1 MTRISVLVVAVCL
14 LLAAVAGYAG
24 VDAASQ
30 ALLGDE
36 ERVAIEVEAS
46 VAPEGVADDPEWDQ
60 QDALGAR
67 LVETNETMRTPVVTP
82 NPANGSGGESRS
94 GGGAS
99 VPNRTDPPAA
109 TQTPAEATPTPTPDP
124 DIGDGQISED
134 EGQQVSPPETD
145 ATAPSTA
152 DEGPTAGQST
162 PEATGVTE
170 PGDAIATTGG
180 DTGKPGDVD
189 AGEADGGD
197 HDDGGDAIGGD
208 ADGGEDGPSPNA
220 ETAGGDM
227 ATSEPS
233 ADTDAPDA
241 TSGTD
246 PVPDGE
252 GTGQ

>member
-1 MTRISVLVVAVCL
+1 MTRMSVLVVAVCL
-14 LLAAVAGYAG
+14 LLAAAGYAG

-46 VAPEGVADDPEWDQ
+46 VAPDGVADGPEWAQ

-67 LVETNETMRTPVVTP
+67 LVETNETTRTAVVTP
-82 NPANGSGGESRS
+82 NPANGSGGELLSAGS
-94 GGGAS
+94 AS
-99 VPNRTDPPAA
+99 VPDRTDTPAA
-109 TQTPAEATPTPTPDP
+109 TQMPAEATPTPTPDSET
-124 DIGDGQISED
+124 GAGQIPGD
-134 EGQQVSPPETD
+134 EGQQVSPPGTD

-162 PEATGVTE
+162 PEAMGVTE
-170 PGDAIATTGG
+170 PSDGEATTGG

-220 ETAGGDM
+220 ETAGGDT
-227 ATSEPS
+227 APSGSS
-233 ADTDAPDA
+233 ADTDESGV
-241 TSGTD
+241 TSGMD
-246 PVPDGE
+246 PELDGE